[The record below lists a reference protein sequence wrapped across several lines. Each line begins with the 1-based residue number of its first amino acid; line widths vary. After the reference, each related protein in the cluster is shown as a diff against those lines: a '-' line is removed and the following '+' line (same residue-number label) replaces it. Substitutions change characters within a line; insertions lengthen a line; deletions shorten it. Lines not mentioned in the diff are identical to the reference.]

1 MASLSN
7 LKNRKSLIKW
17 AVIGLVVLALALFLY
32 NKFTAKEEA
41 PNYITSQVERGDI
54 ENNVMASGKIKALN
68 TVDVGAQVS
77 GEVTKL
83 YVDVGDQVKKGDL
96 IAQIDQVTQKN
107 NQSNQQASLEQSQAA
122 LQSAKAEYYSRQA
135 SLESAEADL
144 ASRQADLKQAQSDY
158 ERLRPLL
165 AMDAI
170 SEQEVETAKT
180 TVETAQ
186 ASVNNAKAAIKNAQA
201 ALVTAKADITSN
213 EADVRKAQTNLD
225 TATTD
230 LGYTTIRAPMDGTV
244 VAVETEQGTTV
255 NANQSAPT
263 IVTLADLSTIR
274 INAQISEADV
284 INVEAGMP
292 VYFNTIGDP
301 DTKYDAVLT
310 AVEPAP
316 EEISDTS
323 STDSAIYYIGYIE
336 VPNEDR
342 RFRIDMTAQV
352 YIVVNKAENALLVPS
367 AAIKTGI
374 PPRQPANKQTSAD
387 ERPAKPATNN
397 KAKFN
402 SDTTYVRVLKEDG
415 TTENRV
421 VEIGIDNRVNAE
433 ILSGL
438 EEGES
443 VVIGQGSNEAGG
455 KSSGGR
461 SGGRAPGGMRL

>member
-1 MASLSN
+1 MAFLSN
-7 LKNRKSLIKW
+7 IKNRKSLIKW

-32 NKFTAKEEA
+32 NKFATKEEA

-96 IAQIDQVTQKN
+96 IAQIDQVTQEN
-107 NQSNQQASLEQSQAA
+107 NLSNQQASLEQSQAA

-186 ASVNNAKAAIKNAQA
+186 ASVDNAKAAIKNAQA

-255 NANQSAPT
+255 NASQSAPT

-316 EEISDTS
+316 EEISETS
-323 STDSAIYYIGYIE
+323 STDSAIYYIGYVE

-352 YIVVNKAENALLVPS
+352 YIIINEAENALLVPS
-367 AAIKTGI
+367 AAVKTGI
-374 PPRQPANKQTSAD
+374 PPRQHTSDKTSAD
-387 ERPAKPATNN
+387 ERPAKPATDD
-397 KAKFN
+397 KPKFN
-402 SDTTYVRVLKEDG
+402 SDTTYVSVLQEDG
-415 TTENRV
+415 TIENRV
-421 VEIGIDNRVNAE
+421 VEVGIDNRVNAE

-443 VVIGQGSNEAGG
+443 IIIGQASNDAGSS
-455 KSSGGR
+455 KSSE
-461 SGGRAPGGMRL
+461 RAAARAGGMRL